1 MATSTPEHRSATAD
15 VSYTDLYRRW
25 ELGNWSAT
33 EIDFTQDKIDW
44 HEKLTEEQRRAALWF
59 YNLFFHGEDAVTD
72 GLSPYIDA
80 APLEE
85 QKYFIATQQV
95 DEARHSVFFKRFMDE
110 VVGLGDGTMA
120 GGMAATEGLLTWGH
134 RKVFG
139 CLDEMCERLRR
150 DRSPRQLAAA
160 VTLYHVIIEG
170 TLAQPGQ
177 HFMES
182 YIEQLDILPG
192 FREGI
197 RNVALDEQ
205 RHIAF
210 GVKLLADLYAENPQ
224 ETQDAIVETIREVGP
239 YTSAIAMP
247 PGWDETYYTAFGFT
261 YDELGIEGTRS
272 LEFRLKAIG
281 LDLESIPRFPIAMD
295 LPLEERSRRGRVLL
309 EANLTG
315 PDRPAVRDPFA
326 IATMFDVLRRSAEP
340 ERREAR
346 HRDPVGLHRPRAV
359 APGAR
364 RRRHRRRAR
373 PGRAARPA
381 AGDLVRRLGR
391 PVREPRR
398 CAPPAPAPAAAPVGR
413 PAPAAEVPAAL
424 PRLTGRG

>member
-1 MATSTPEHRSATAD
+1 MATATPQPRNATAD

-33 EIDFTQDKIDW
+33 EIDFTQDRIDW
-44 HEKLTEEQRRAALWF
+44 HEKLTAEQRTAALWF

-95 DEARHSVFFKRFMDE
+95 DEARHAVFFKRFMEE

-120 GGMAATEGLLTWGH
+120 GGMAATDGLLTWGH

-139 CLDEMCERLRR
+139 LLEEMCERLRR
-150 DRSPRQLAAA
+150 DQSPRQLAAA

-182 YIEQLDILPG
+182 YIEELDILPG
-192 FREGI
+192 FRAGI

-210 GVKLLADLYAENPQ
+210 GIKLLADLYAERPQ

-239 YTSAIAMP
+239 YTAAIAMP
-247 PGWDETYYTAFGFT
+247 PNWDDTYYTAFGFT
-261 YDELGIEGTRS
+261 YDELGVEGTRS
-272 LEFRLKAIG
+272 LEFRLRAIG
-281 LDLESIPRFPIAMD
+281 LDLESIPRFPIAME

-315 PDRPAVRDPFA
+315 PDRPVKRDPNA
-326 IATMFDVLRRSAEP
+326 IATMFDALRRSA
-340 ERREAR
+340 R
-346 HRDPVGLHRPRAV
+346 
-359 APGAR
+359 AR
-364 RRRHRRRAR
+364 R
-373 PGRAARPA
+373 P
-381 AGDLVRRLGR
+381 
-391 PVREPRR
+391 
-398 CAPPAPAPAAAPVGR
+398 
-413 PAPAAEVPAAL
+413 
-424 PRLTGRG
+424 

>member
-1 MATSTPEHRSATAD
+1 MSTATPAHRSAAVD
-15 VSYTDLYRRW
+15 VDYADLYRRC

-33 EIDFTQDKIDW
+33 EIDFAQDRIDW
-44 HEKLTEEQRRAALWF
+44 HEKLTDEQRRAALWF

-72 GLSPYIDA
+72 GLSPYLDA

-95 DEARHSVFFKRFMDE
+95 DEARHAVFFKRFMEE

-134 RKVFG
+134 RKVFD
-139 CLDEMCERLRR
+139 LLEEMAGRLRR

-160 VTLYHVIIEG
+160 VTLYHVVIEG

-192 FREGI
+192 FRAGI

-210 GVKLLADLYAENPQ
+210 GVKLLSDLYAENPQ
-224 ETQDAIVETIREVGP
+224 QTQDAILETIREVGP
-239 YTSAIAMP
+239 YTAAIAMP
-247 PGWDETYYTAFGFT
+247 PGWDDTYYTAFGFT
-261 YDELGIEGTRS
+261 YDELAIEGTRS
-272 LEFRLKAIG
+272 LEQRLRAIG
-281 LDLESIPRFPIAMD
+281 LDLETVPRFPIAMD

-315 PDRPAVRDPFA
+315 PGGPVARDPQA
-326 IATMFDVLRRSAEP
+326 IAAMFDTLRRAAEP
-340 ERREAR
+340 AAVPAGTVIEWDFTDHEPW
-346 HRDPVGLHRPRAV
+346 HLTLSNPGTAV
-359 APGAR
+359 AR
-364 RRRHRRRAR
+364 
-373 PGRAARPA
+373 GRAAHADLRLKLSLSDWADLFAGRQDPRRLLLRRRLKPS
-381 AGDLVRRLGR
+381 GDLRLLLK
-391 PVREPRR
+391 
-398 CAPPAPAPAAAPVGR
+398 
-413 PAPAAEVPAAL
+413 L
-424 PRLTGRG
+424 PRIFPA